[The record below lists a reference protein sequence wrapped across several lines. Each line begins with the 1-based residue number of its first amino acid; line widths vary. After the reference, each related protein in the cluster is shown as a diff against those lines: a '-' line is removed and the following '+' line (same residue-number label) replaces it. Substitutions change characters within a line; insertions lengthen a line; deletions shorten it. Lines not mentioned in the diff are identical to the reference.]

1 MEKCEKENATSFPTL
16 YSNVKFIEPIS
27 LKESLNLTIQ
37 CFWKNMLVLNLDHSI
52 NMLSS
57 LHLIIYWYLF
67 CWIGLFVLS
76 SVGDVSVEWLVK

>member
-1 MEKCEKENATSFPTL
+1 MEKYEKENATSFPTL

-37 CFWKNMLVLNLDHSI
+37 CLWKNMLVLNLDHSI